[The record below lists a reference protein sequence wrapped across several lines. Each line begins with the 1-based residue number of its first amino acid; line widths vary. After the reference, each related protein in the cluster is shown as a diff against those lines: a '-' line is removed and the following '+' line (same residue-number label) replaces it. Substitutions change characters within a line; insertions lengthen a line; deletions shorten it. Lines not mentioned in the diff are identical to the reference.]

1 MLHFNL
7 LLNIIPIV
15 VIVTRLIGLFMQT
28 YMYVIIK
35 LESKTQDECVY
46 LLSGGHLTTNT
57 VQTRKFYVNTIYL
70 KKITCNKERDRKDT

>member
-1 MLHFNL
+1 M
-7 LLNIIPIV
+7 

-46 LLSGGHLTTNT
+46 LLSGSHLTTNT
-57 VQTRKFYVNTIYL
+57 AQTKKNSVNTIDL
-70 KKITCNKERDRKDT
+70 KK